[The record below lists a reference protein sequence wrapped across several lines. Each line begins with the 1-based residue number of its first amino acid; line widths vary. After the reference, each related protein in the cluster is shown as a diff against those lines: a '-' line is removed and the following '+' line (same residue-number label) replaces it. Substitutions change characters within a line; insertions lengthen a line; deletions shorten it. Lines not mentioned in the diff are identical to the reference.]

1 MSSEKTEILT
11 CDRRNL
17 LKAAGIGMAAMALP
31 FGMLTNS
38 NAANADAI
46 KQSAAVADVVI
57 IGGGIAGVMAA
68 LKAREAGANVILID
82 KGTVGRS
89 GLSPFFGA
97 YNVFTG
103 TNGSKEEWLESK
115 VQGGE
120 YLANQDYIEMFLDDS
135 EARYNEMLEV
145 GANINEGGRGHVHAW
160 RAVLQK
166 KGVKLIERTM
176 ATELIKLDGRVAGVA
191 GFSLDDEKAVIVAT
205 KAVVLASGSGALKT
219 PGFPCNSITHDG
231 DCMAFRIGAEV
242 TGKEFIDFHWTHW
255 KDPAAMYDNWKDV
268 LGGDMHVVNENMH
281 GGAALDNALA
291 VQAGN
296 VPYLMGGGPAGPPPG
311 GGNGEAPAGPPPGDG
326 GGGPPGGK
334 PPGVRDTS
342 LPIAGGATAG
352 MSAHK
357 TEGIFPQNAK
367 CESNIPGLY
376 AAGDALA
383 TSGAAYVGVGT
394 SSSASAVQGAR
405 AGGYAAEFAKK
416 TKAIKISSAKNQEIT
431 TRMFAPRTA
440 KQGFNPEWLTQV
452 LQGVMVPYYVLYIK
466 SEERL
471 QAALSTVKYL
481 RSRYESNLIAT
492 DIHELRRAHELKN
505 MMLNSEMKLQAAL
518 MRKESRG
525 SHFREDYPARDDKN
539 WLSWIIITKEGE
551 NMKLSKRE
559 VPEKWKPSASL
570 SYRDKYP
577 SVFPGEDKFRS

>member
-1 MSSEKTEILT
+1 MGNGKQDNSLT
-11 CDRRNL
+11 CDRRDL

-38 NAANADAI
+38 NAADANGI
-46 KQSAAVADVVI
+46 KQSVSEADVVV
-57 IGGGIAGVMAA
+57 IGGGIAGAMAA

-103 TNGSKEEWLESK
+103 ENGTKEEWLQSK
-115 VQGGE
+115 VEGGE
-120 YLANQDYIEMFLDDS
+120 YLANHDYIEMFLDDS
-135 EARYNEMLEV
+135 KARYDEMV
-145 GANINEGGRGHVHAW
+145 AMGATKGPVGHVHKL
-160 RAVLQK
+160 RSVLQE

-176 ATELIKLDGRVAGVA
+176 ATELIKLNGRVAGVA

-231 DCMAFRIGAEV
+231 DCMAYRIGAEV

-268 LGGDMHVVNENMH
+268 LGGDMHVINGNNH

-291 VQAGN
+291 VHAGN
-296 VPYLMGGGPAGPPPG
+296 VPYKMGGGPPGDGPPG
-311 GGNGEAPAGPPPGDG
+311 GGDAPAGPPPGDG

-334 PPGVRDTS
+334 PPGVRDVT
-342 LPIAGGATAG
+342 LAIAGGATAG

-383 TSGAAYVGVGT
+383 TAGAAYVGVGT
-394 SSSASAVQGAR
+394 SSSASACQGAR
-405 AGGYAAEFAKK
+405 AGGYAAGFAKK
-416 TKAIKISSAKNQEIT
+416 TKAIKISSAKKNEIS

-440 KQGFNPEWLTQV
+440 EQGFNPEWLTQV

-471 QAALSTVKYL
+471 MSALSTVQYL

-492 DIHELRRAHELKN
+492 DIHELRRAHELVN
-505 MMLNSEMKLQAAL
+505 MMLNSEMKLKAAL

-539 WLSWIIITKEGE
+539 WLSWIIISKDGE
-551 NMKLSKRE
+551 KMKLTKHE
-559 VPEKWKPSASL
+559 LPEKWKPKASL
-570 SYRDKYP
+570 SYREKYP
-577 SVFPGEDKFRS
+577 TVFPGEDKFRS

>member
-1 MSSEKTEILT
+1 MGKDQPENALS
-11 CDRRNL
+11 CNRRDL
-17 LKAAGIGMAAMALP
+17 LKAAGIGMAAMTLP
-31 FGMLTNS
+31 LGMLTNS
-38 NAANADAI
+38 NAADINGI
-46 KQSAAVADVVI
+46 KQSSNEADVVI

-68 LKAREAGANVILID
+68 LKAKQAGASVILID

-97 YNVFTG
+97 YNVFDG
-103 TNGSKEEWLESK
+103 KHGSKEEWIQSK
-115 VQGGE
+115 AQGGE
-120 YLANQDYIEMFLDDS
+120 YLANQDYVEMFLDDS
-135 EARYNEMLEV
+135 QARYAEMLEV

-166 KGVKLIERTM
+166 KGVTLIERTM
-176 ATELIKLDGRVAGVA
+176 ATELIKLDGRIAGVA
-191 GFSLDDEKAVIVAT
+191 GFSLDDEKVVVVAT

-231 DCMAFRIGAEV
+231 DSMAYRIGAEV

-255 KDPAAMYDNWKDV
+255 ENPADMYDNWKAV
-268 LGGDMHVVNENMH
+268 LGGDMHVTYQNMH
-281 GGAALDNALA
+281 GGGALDNVLS
-291 VQAGN
+291 VHSGN
-296 VPYLMGGGPAGPPPG
+296 VPYLMGGTGGPPPSDVQ
-311 GGNGEAPAGPPPGDG
+311 GPPPGDG
-326 GGGPPGGK
+326 QGPPPGGAA
-334 PPGVRDTS
+334 PGCRSMD

-383 TSGAAYVGVGT
+383 TAGAAYVGVGT

-405 AGGYAAEFAKK
+405 AGGYAAEYAKN
-416 TKAIKISSAKNQEIT
+416 TKFIKVSSAQKKEIA

-440 KQGFNPEWLTQV
+440 EKGFNPEWLTQV

-481 RSRYESNLIAT
+481 RSRYENNLIAT

-505 MMLNSEMKLQAAL
+505 MMLDSEMKLRAAL

-539 WLSWIIITKEGE
+539 WLSWIIITKDGE
-551 NMKLSKRE
+551 NMKLTKRD
-559 VPEKWKPSASL
+559 VPEKWKPKAGL
-570 SYRDKYP
+570 SYREKYP
-577 SVFPGEDKFRS
+577 TVFPGEDQFRS